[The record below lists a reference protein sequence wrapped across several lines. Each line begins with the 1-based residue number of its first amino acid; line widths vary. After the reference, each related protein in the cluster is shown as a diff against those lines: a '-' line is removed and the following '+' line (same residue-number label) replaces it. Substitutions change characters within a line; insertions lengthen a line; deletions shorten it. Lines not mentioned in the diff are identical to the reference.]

1 MDELKGLLSLKH
13 TDLKPWVIG
22 KIPAHFKRISASP
35 EEALELAK
43 LGMSKVFANFGD
55 KLFFTQSL
63 FTGSMLCK
71 RYKEIVIVSCS
82 QWGKSWSVARASIIL
97 ASEGEPVYIAG
108 ATEEK
113 TKIIMAHVI
122 AALQTAAPEI
132 RNKLLVK
139 SDQLARLAHQVS
151 KQRLGFSNGGF
162 IEPITL
168 GSTYQDIA
176 RNKAVGRSGWFLV
189 DEAALVDEDSFAE
202 MGRREFSNIT
212 GEAYPMVLI
221 SNPHNP
227 GTFYEKLTQDDP
239 PDNTFILW
247 MDALTAVEE
256 ERFSEIQVLE
266 SEFARRKSTR
276 TRYLMCELEESG
288 TSMFEEPKV
297 YDHDEGSDRTYFLG
311 IDSAY
316 KGKDDL
322 TLALASIDEDHFI
335 RVEDILVLDT
345 SNWVKGATA
354 EQLVRDI
361 VRIVRKQGI
370 ARTCIDIG
378 QGIWLNEKLREHH
391 VNVGDVHFGQQ
402 PTPARV
408 KNNHYAA
415 KNAANARA
423 EMHLDLQA
431 LIEDGRIA
439 FKRECYD
446 AIKDALPFI
455 TYQRKP
461 NGKIEIRKK
470 SEIKRS
476 IGHSPDALDAVL
488 LAIHAIVQFQGI

>member
-1 MDELKGLLSLKH
+1 MNELRQLLSLRQ
-13 TDLKPWVIG
+13 TGLKPWVLG
-22 KIPAHFKRISASP
+22 KIPSHYKRISVSP
-35 EEALELAK
+35 DEALELAK
-43 LGMSKVFANFGD
+43 TGMSKVFANFGD
-55 KLFFTQSL
+55 KLFFTQAL
-63 FTGSMLCK
+63 LAGAMLS
-71 RYKEIVIVSCS
+71 RSYKELIITTCS
-82 QWGKSWSVARASIIL
+82 QWGKSWTTARASIIL
-97 ASEGEPVYIAG
+97 AAEGEPVYIAA

-122 AALQTAAPEI
+122 AALQDAAPEI

-212 GEAYPMVLI
+212 GEAYPIVLI

-239 PDNTFILW
+239 SERTFILW

-266 SEFARRKSTR
+266 SEFAKRKSTR

-288 TSMFEEPKV
+288 SSMFEETKV
-297 YDHDEGSDRTYFLG
+297 YDLEPAVDRTYFLG

-322 TLALASIDEDHFI
+322 TLALASIDEDHFVRI
-335 RVEDILVLDT
+335 EDILVLDT
-345 SNWVKGATA
+345 KNWVKGVTA
-354 EQLVRDI
+354 EQIVRDI
-361 VRIVRKQGI
+361 VRIVRKKGI

-391 VNVGDVHFGQQ
+391 VNVGDIHFGQQ
-402 PTPARV
+402 ATPERV
-408 KNNHYAA
+408 RKNHYAA

-431 LIEDGRIA
+431 LIEDGQIA
-439 FKRECYD
+439 FQRSAYD
-446 AIKDALPFI
+446 KVKDALPFV
-455 TYQRKP
+455 TYQRKAS
-461 NGKIEIRKK
+461 GKIEIRKK